1 MVPKKSSEWR
11 TFKCVN
17 KSRNAFWKITEPYK
31 YAIDFGPALWTIQVH
46 YGKNGT
52 KGSRREKFFDSK
64 HEAKNYYIK
73 IISQKYVKGYVE
85 QDGEIPPKKTMV
97 TPQWLSP
104 PAHVIEKDE
113 WLKPQKKT
121 KAKKPVHLLPPI
133 EQKKKR
139 RMKLGGI
146 KSAARA

>member
-1 MVPKKSSEWR
+1 MEMR
-11 TFKCVN
+11 TFKVVN
-17 KSRNAFWKITEPYK
+17 KSRNAFWKISEPWQ
-31 YAIDFGPALWTIQVH
+31 DWTQSKDNRWVITVH

-52 KGSRREKFFDSK
+52 KGSVREKFFDSK

-85 QDGEIPPKKTMV
+85 QDGGVQVSKPVTKPKPFLQGGYIDHYEDDDWATV
-97 TPQWLSP
+97 LS
-104 PAHVIEKDE
+104 VGEV
-113 WLKPQKKT
+113 
-121 KAKKPVHLLPPI
+121 KKPVHILPPI